1 MRYTQLLTF
10 LTIVLAFLWSSTT
23 ADEVAELDRARHHL
37 ASILISYVHGRLT
50 PSIETL
56 ELSGSEVSKLIE
68 SVAMGSA
75 SCRLESMKFLG
86 DELFQEL
93 LDSYANGDPS
103 STQETIIKDAIRA
116 NPNLEATYVEI
127 NQFIQACEELVG
139 QELGVKF

>member
-1 MRYTQLLTF
+1 MRCTQLLTF

-56 ELSGSEVSKLIE
+56 ELSDSEVSKLIE
-68 SVAMGSA
+68 SVAIGSA
-75 SCRLESMKFLG
+75 SCRLESMKYLG

-103 STQETIIKDAIRA
+103 SAQETIIKDAIRA

-127 NQFIQACEELVG
+127 NQFIQVCEELVG

>member
-1 MRYTQLLTF
+1 MRCTQLLTF
-10 LTIVLAFLWSSTT
+10 LTIVLAFLWSFTT
-23 ADEVAELDRARHHL
+23 ADEVAKLDRARHHL

-56 ELSGSEVSKLIE
+56 ELSDSEVSKLIE

-75 SCRLESMKFLG
+75 SCRLESMKYLG

-103 STQETIIKDAIRA
+103 SAQETIIKDAIRA
-116 NPNLEATYVEI
+116 NPNLEATYVEV